1 MSSLLDT
8 FTPLSRIRRNHALE
22 HATLHIL
29 ARQFPQVSMAGYSN
43 TGGFW
48 IFGNVTTEAV
58 RAAAHEALQRMK
70 NGEAGLAI
78 HPYCGTNFLANG
90 FLAGGTG
97 ALAMWGAKGG
107 VRDRLER
114 LSLAISLATIAL
126 VFGQPLGFAI
136 QKYITTSGQPDTL
149 QIIDVQQQSPTQHRV
164 LTRD

>member
-1 MSSLLDT
+1 MPAIQKSISL
-8 FTPLSRIRRNHALE
+8 IRRNHGLE

-48 IFGNVTTEAV
+48 IFGNVPTEVV
-58 RAAAHEALQRMK
+58 RSAAEEALQRMK

-90 FLAGGTG
+90 FLAGTAG

-114 LSLAISLATIAL
+114 LSLATSLATVAL
-126 VFGQPLGFAI
+126 IFGQPLGFAI
-136 QKYITTSGQPDTL
+136 QKHITTSGQPGNL
-149 QIIDVQQQSPTQHRV
+149 QIVAINLESPARHRI